1 MIIETE
7 LISPPQTEPSRATP
21 RINPNIVFLGVFLL
35 GISVLTPFVVKAINV
50 KTPLA
55 LVSPLIEDNGLP
67 ITDTQSIPV
76 TVAAPATGSATNQ
89 ANTATTESNSTSNV
103 FVLPAGLSEF
113 EVINPKISGSSY
125 IYLIPVTKTNSVVSV
140 KSKSAG
146 KFTVA
151 ISPSENIDLTVDY
164 LLINQ

>member
-1 MIIETE
+1 MIIETN
-7 LISPPQTEPSRATP
+7 LQATAKSH
-21 RINPNIVFLGVFLL
+21 RIHPNVIFLSVFFVSLA
-35 GISVLTPFVVKAINV
+35 ILTPFVVSNINRQAKV
-50 KTPLA
+50 A
-55 LVSPLIEDNGLP
+55 LISPLPGPDYQPPVAAQTN
-67 ITDTQSIPV
+67 PV
-76 TVAAPATGSATNQ
+76 TVAMPASDSATSQ
-89 ANTATTESNSTSNV
+89 KDTASTASNSTENA
-103 FVLPAGLSEF
+103 FTLPAGQSEF
-113 EVINPKISGSSY
+113 EVDNPKISGSSY